1 MEHKLIDIIREI
13 EAIAPLSYQESYD
26 NAGLQIGNAQKLISS
41 ALLCV
46 DVTEEV
52 VDEAIANGSGLIISH
67 HPLIFGGIKKITG
80 DSLIERCIIKAIQHK
95 IAIYSAHTNMDATTS
110 GVNSKICE
118 KIGLVNT
125 KILSPVK
132 NDLCKFIT
140 FVPENYAE
148 KVRNAIFEAGG
159 GCVGNYDMCSYNLV
173 GTGTYRGNEQTKPF
187 IGEKGVVAHET
198 EVRIEIIFPR
208 HLQSK
213 IIKALVEVHP
223 YEEVAFD
230 IIPLLNTNPLVGF
243 GMIGELQNEISEDK
257 FLEKLKKTFN
267 CSVIKHS
274 QLLGKNIKKV
284 AVCGGSGISF
294 LKDAMQQQADIFIT
308 GDIKYHDYFMS
319 DNQIIIADIGHYES
333 EFFTKELFY
342 DILTKKITNFAFLLS
357 NINTNPIKYL

>member
-1 MEHKLIDIIREI
+1 
-13 EAIAPLSYQESYD
+13 
-26 NAGLQIGNAQKLISS
+26 
-41 ALLCV
+41 
-46 DVTEEV
+46 
-52 VDEAIANGSGLIISH
+52 
-67 HPLIFGGIKKITG
+67 
-80 DSLIERCIIKAIQHK
+80 
-95 IAIYSAHTNMDATTS
+95 MDATTS